1 MPAIPLER
9 PEFQRSMP
17 LPTERLSPF
26 VPSPPQAI
34 LQMLELARVG
44 PSDRLFDL
52 GSGDGRIVVMAAQR
66 FGADATGIE
75 LDPELVNRSSAQ
87 IFALGL
93 DRLARIVRGNILD
106 ADLRNASVVTLY
118 QLSSVNEQLRP
129 SLEQQLSPGARVVS
143 LDFPVPGWKPQKLLT
158 GILDDGRSHAIYLYT
173 IQMEDSMPIAA
184 ANRSYATGS
193 YGIELDG
200 LSADWV
206 QSAEGGHATGDVVTE
221 KIGPDRVVH
230 KHLAGVKYEDITVNC
245 GAGMSKGFYEWIKTT
260 FALKGSPQN
269 GAVVMTSPSGQAES
283 RLEFYNSLVTE
294 VGFPALDAS
303 SKEACSLTIR
313 FAPEFTRYAKGG
325 GKVEPKIATRAVQK
339 PWLRSNFRLQI
350 ADLDCTKVN
359 KIDGLTVRQVLVQLE
374 LGVSRSYQKESSHL
388 EIPNLVVTLPDA
400 AAQSFYDWH
409 EDFVIKGNSDK
420 SREKSGTLEFLAP
433 NLQDVLFKLTLS
445 NLGIF
450 SLKSVP
456 SGTSTAT
463 IRQVQAEMYCEQIS
477 FEYSSAVGVVEQLEV
492 TEQQKPVGVLPSA
505 AAEQWKLR
513 APISV
518 TPATEPVARNIGTS
532 LRFRT

>member
-1 MPAIPLER
+1 MPAITLE
-9 PEFQRSMP
+9 PSAFQRSVP
-17 LPTERLSPF
+17 LLAERLSPF

-34 LQMLELARVG
+34 VQMLELARVG
-44 PSDRLFDL
+44 PGDRLFDL

-75 LDPELVNRSSAQ
+75 LDPELVKRSSAQ

-118 QLSSVNEQLRP
+118 QLSSVNDQLRP
-129 SLEQQLSPGARVVS
+129 LLEQQLSLGARVVS
-143 LDFPVPGWKPQKLLT
+143 LDFPVPGWEPHKLVT
-158 GILDDGRSHAIYLYT
+158 GILDDGRSHAIYLYS
-173 IQMEDSMPIAA
+173 IQMEDNMPIAA

-193 YGIELDG
+193 FGIELDG
-200 LSADWV
+200 LSAGWV

-245 GAGMSKGFYEWIKTT
+245 GAGMSKGFFEWIKAS
-260 FALKGSPQN
+260 FDLKASRQN

-283 RLEFYNSLVTE
+283 RLEFYNSLITE

-303 SKEACSLTIR
+303 SKEACALTIK
-313 FAPEFTRYAKGG
+313 FAPEFTRYAKGS
-325 GKVEPKIATRAVQK
+325 GKVEPKIATRAAQR

-350 ADLDCTKVN
+350 AGLDCTKVN
-359 KIDGLTVRQVLVQLE
+359 KIDGLTVRTVLVQLQV
-374 LGVSRSYQKESSHL
+374 GDQRSYEKELSHL
-388 EIPNLVVTLPDA
+388 EVPNLVVTLPDA

-409 EDFVIKGNSDK
+409 EDFVIKGNNNK

-433 NLQDVLFKLTLS
+433 NLQDVLFKLSLS

-477 FEYSSAVGVVEQLEV
+477 FEYSSAVGVVEQLKA

-505 AAEQWKLR
+505 AAEQWKLQ

-518 TPATEPVARNIGTS
+518 RPATVPVTRNIGTS

>member
-1 MPAIPLER
+1 MPAITLER
-9 PEFQRSMP
+9 SAFQRSVAVP
-17 LPTERLSPF
+17 AERLSPF

-34 LQMLELARVG
+34 VQMLELARVG

-52 GSGDGRIVVMAAQR
+52 GSGDGRVVVMAAQR

-75 LDPELVNRSSAQ
+75 LDPELVKRSSTQ

-129 SLEQQLSPGARVVS
+129 LLEQQLSPGARVVS
-143 LDFPVPGWKPQKLLT
+143 LDFPVPGWEPQKLVT
-158 GILDDGRSHAIYLYT
+158 GILDDGRSHAIYLYS

-184 ANRSYATGS
+184 VNRSYATGS

-200 LSADWV
+200 LLAGWV
-206 QSAEGGHATGDVVTE
+206 QSAEGGHATADVVTE

-245 GAGMSKGFYEWIKTT
+245 GAGMSKGFYEWIKAS
-260 FALKGSPQN
+260 FDLKSSRQN
-269 GAVVMTSPSGQAES
+269 GAVVMTGPSGQAES
-283 RLEFYNSLVTE
+283 RLEFYNSLITE

-303 SKEACSLTIR
+303 SKEACALTIK
-313 FAPEFTRYAKGG
+313 FAPEFTKYIKGSG
-325 GKVEPKIATRAVQK
+325 EPKIAASAAQR

-350 ADLDCTKVN
+350 AGLDCTKVN
-359 KIDGLTVRQVLVQLE
+359 KIDGLTVRPVLVQLPVGE
-374 LGVSRSYQKESSHL
+374 SRSYQQEPSHL
-388 EIPNLVVTLPDA
+388 EVPNLVVTLPDA

-409 EDFVIKGNSDK
+409 EDFVIKGNNDK
-420 SREKSGTLEFLAP
+420 SREKSGALEFLAP

-456 SGTSTAT
+456 SGTGIAT

-477 FEYSSAVGVVEQLEV
+477 FEYSSAIGVVEQLKA
-492 TEQQKPVGVLPSA
+492 TEQQKLVGVLSSA

-518 TPATEPVARNIGTS
+518 TPATVPVARNIGTS